1 MSDRVA
7 PANAIENAGIPS
19 DKRAA
24 HCLDESSR
32 GRDQA

>member
-7 PANAIENAGIPS
+7 PANAIEDAGIPS

-24 HCLDESSR
+24 HCLRREQPCS
-32 GRDQA
+32 